1 MKSVF
6 PIKLYLYFISL
17 PYPPK
22 KILYPLNTV
31 PNIHMKNDPFSPYL
45 GVTHPT
51 DASHVARLIE
61 TFRENIPR
69 RAVRRLQIGVMT
81 EDRMPPPNVKEIFIS
96 LQTMN
101 CLHFVDRGTRDRDHD
116 LGTSLC
122 HAIEACG
129 MGINALQ
136 LNIPWPDPGQ
146 IANGVHTSRKPLEI
160 ILQIG
165 RVAFGQADNNPDTVV
180 RMLKNYEGVIHHI
193 LLDRSAGKGVAM
205 DANLLLPF
213 ARAIR
218 NNFPSIGLG
227 FAGGLGPDT
236 MDLAGP
242 LLKEYPCSSVDAA
255 VRLRPP
261 GGKETDPLDIDRA
274 EVYIIEALEML
285 K

>member
-1 MKSVF
+1 M
-6 PIKLYLYFISL
+6 
-17 PYPPK
+17 
-22 KILYPLNTV
+22 N
-31 PNIHMKNDPFSPYL
+31 NEPFTPYL

-51 DASHVARLIE
+51 NASHVARLIE
-61 TFRENIPR
+61 TFKENLPR

-81 EDRMPPPNVKEIFIS
+81 KDRMPPPNIGDIFFS
-96 LQTMN
+96 DRTMN

-116 LGTSLC
+116 LGASISQ
-122 HAIEACG
+122 AIDACG

-146 IANGVHTSRKPLEI
+146 IAYGVHASRKNLEV

-180 RMLKNYEGVIHHI
+180 RMLEDYERVIHHI

-236 MDLAGP
+236 MDLVAP
-242 LLKEYPCSSVDAA
+242 LLKEYPYSNLDAA

-261 GGKETDPLDIDRA
+261 GGKETDPLDIHRT
-274 EVYIIEALEML
+274 EVYIIEALGML